1 MKNNI
6 FFTKQNYILILAGLA
21 VSILGYVL
29 MAGGGSEDPTKF
41 NYEIFN
47 TTRLTVAPFL
57 IILGYVIVLIGIMKK
72 FQSNDILESD
82 TETKKKK

>member
-1 MKNNI
+1 M
-6 FFTKQNYILILAGLA
+6 A

-47 TTRLTVAPFL
+47 TTRLTVAPFFV
-57 IILGYVIVLIGIMKK
+57 ILGYVIVLIGIMKK